1 MDGQIP
7 LEDHLV
13 GWRDG
18 TAARSAVADTIAI
31 IADAARTATGILAQ
45 GPLAAAGSPD
55 GQSAI
60 AAKANE
66 AFRAALSKAP
76 VAILATS
83 CNDEPRAISAGSPI
97 AVTLDP
103 IMASALDIDATA
115 GTIFSILPAAAD
127 SAATFRQ
134 PGSAMLAAGYIVFG
148 PHVSLVLT
156 LGAGTSVFTLDHASG
171 RFRSSRSKVEITK
184 RTREYAINASN
195 ARHWSD
201 PVRAYMADCVAGK
214 DGPRGE
220 DYNMRWTAS
229 LPAECHRII
238 GRGGIYLY
246 PSDTRP
252 DYREGRLKLVLEANP
267 IAFVV
272 EQAGGLATNGRQR
285 LLEIEPSGLSQRT
298 PFVFGSRNEVERLVR
313 YKTDQHGIV
322 ERSPLFGKR
331 GLFRA

>member
-7 LEDHLV
+7 LEDYLV

-18 TAARSAVADTIAI
+18 TAARIAIADTITI
-31 IADAARTATGILAQ
+31 IADAARTVAGLLSQ
-45 GPLAAAGSPD
+45 GPLAAAGEPD
-55 GQSAI
+55 GPSTI

-66 AFRAALSKAP
+66 TFRAALSKAP
-76 VAILATS
+76 LAMLATS
-83 CNDEPRAISAGSPI
+83 CNEEPQAVTAGSPI
-97 AVTLDP
+97 AMTLDP
-103 IMASALDIDATA
+103 MTPAALDANATA
-115 GTIFSILPAAAD
+115 STIFSILPAAAD
-127 SAATFRQ
+127 ATATFRQ
-134 PGSAMLAAGYIVFG
+134 PGTALLAAGYIVFG

-156 LGAGTSVFTLDHASG
+156 LGSGTGVFTLDPASG
-171 RFRSSRSKVEITK
+171 RFRLSLAKAEIAP
-184 RTREYAINASN
+184 RTRDYAINASN

-214 DGPRGE
+214 DGPRNE

-229 LPAECHRII
+229 LPAECHRILA
-238 GRGGIYLY
+238 RGGIYLY

-272 EQAGGLATNGRQR
+272 EQAGGLATNGRLR
-285 LLEIEPSGLSQRT
+285 LLEIEPSGLAQRT